1 MIIVTSPGI
10 ADSDL
15 DRLVEHVERAGM
27 QAHVIRGEQRTIIGC
42 IGDDAR
48 LAEAGL
54 VSLPGVERVMP
65 VLTPY
70 KHASREFAL
79 GPSHSHMGDASG
91 TVVGGKEI
99 VAMPAFSVIMFEVT
113 VLIGALSTVAG
124 LFITGGLPRLGRPE
138 ALYHP
143 SFTSDRFGVFVH
155 VAPEHYDEVRT
166 IMNASGSEEVLLDQ
180 G

>member
-1 MIIVTSPGI
+1 MKKPRSGVLGVFAHLDTATEAIETLRGKGFPLTVYSPTPRHELEEALETPESAVRIFTLMGGF
-10 ADSDL
+10 AGTAAGTALAVWASL
-15 DRLVEHVERAGM
+15 DWPL
-27 QAHVIRGEQRTIIGC
+27 
-42 IGDDAR
+42 
-48 LAEAGL
+48 
-54 VSLPGVERVMP
+54 
-65 VLTPY
+65 
-70 KHASREFAL
+70 
-79 GPSHSHMGDASG
+79 
-91 TVVGGKEI
+91 VVGGKEI